1 MRVRSGESRAVMRHG
16 RRGGFHGRCPRAS
29 ARGFLYGSHLS
40 LAHEAL
46 LGNNGEGGV
55 AGAGVADQRSQDQSA
70 CGGSVP
76 GGAQAA
82 SRERIAGKAEAN
94 VRRWGVGSPDQ
105 RHARG
110 SSVKRIRPVNSRFNG
125 PPARRAPSG
134 RRPRCVHNAA
144 AQRPR
149 SPGGATAWPSGGR
162 LHAPP
167 RHPAS
172 RCWAGRRRLSI
183 ARPPGGPS
191 PHNATTQRP
200 RSPGGAT
207 AWPSGEP
214 LAFAATAQGCRGHGW
229 PDSREVRSHT
239 TCRCRRGSACRTRT
253 RTAGRI
259 RRGTRTR
266 SARAFRSALRA
277 RPSRSAHRRCLPSR
291 APAATCH

>member
-1 MRVRSGESRAVMRHG
+1 MRHG

-149 SPGGATAWPSGGR
+149 SPGGATAWPSG
-162 LHAPP
+162 
-167 RHPAS
+167 
-172 RCWAGRRRLSI
+172 
-183 ARPPGGPS
+183 
-191 PHNATTQRP
+191 
-200 RSPGGAT
+200 
-207 AWPSGEP
+207 EP

-239 TCRCRRGSACRTRT
+239 TCRCQRGSACRTRT